1 MSARRGGWVFVAL
14 LFALGTAALLA
25 AFRLRHLSMT
35 GSSAV
40 LIFDVPRELEESE
53 APFRPLSFEVVP
65 RTQPT
70 TYRVVDGLRRAAR
83 DSRIEALV
91 LQIDQIDW
99 GWAKVSEVRD
109 AVLAFR
115 AAGKPVYAWL
125 SSGGEAEYLLASA
138 AGTIAMPPS
147 ATLQLD
153 GLTASALFLKGTFEK
168 LSITPNFA
176 HAGRY
181 KSAVE
186 QYTRSEMS
194 EPSRAAMEA
203 LLDDEYRLL
212 VDSLASAR
220 GLPPGAVRRL
230 LDNGP
235 YGAGAAYRQGLV
247 DTLLYAAELDSL
259 ALRGVGESAVTQPFW
274 RYLQGLSARGRARI
288 ALVQASGTIYPGRSR
303 FVAGEGRVLG
313 SETLIEA
320 LHEARTRRSIRA
332 IVLRIDSPGGSLEA
346 SDEIWREVERCRRAK
361 PVVVSMSDLAASGG
375 YYIAAGASEIV
386 AQPATL
392 TGSIGVFGG
401 KLNVLGLYRKLGMNV
416 ETLKRGRHAEMMSPY
431 ENFTP
436 DEEQRFQGQLEDGY
450 RLFLRRV
457 SAGRHMPVAV
467 ADSVGQGRVWSG
479 LSARGLGLVD
489 RLGNLWAALGAARER
504 AGIPEDEELAVEVLP
519 KVEHSFFERAL
530 ADWLQEDDGDNARAV
545 SLPPVVGALLAA
557 ARFPAGASLALMPYR
572 VVIR

>member
-1 MSARRGGWVFVAL
+1 MSARRGGWVFVTF

-25 AFRLRHLSMT
+25 AFRLRHPSMT
-35 GSSAV
+35 GSSTV

-138 AGTIAMPPS
+138 AGTIAMPAS

-186 QYTRSEMS
+186 LYTRSEMS
-194 EPSRAAMEA
+194 EPSRAALDA

-220 GLPPGAVRRL
+220 GLVPGTVRRL

-235 YGAGAAYRQGLV
+235 YGAGTAYRHGLV
-247 DTLLYAAELDSL
+247 DTLLYASELDSL
-259 ALRGVGESAVTQPFW
+259 ALRAVGQSAATQPFW

-288 ALVQASGTIYPGRSR
+288 ALVEASGTIYPGRSR

-320 LHEARTRRSIRA
+320 LREARTRRSIRA

-346 SDEIWREVERCRRAK
+346 SDEIWREVERCRRVK
-361 PVVVSMSDLAASGG
+361 PVVASMSDLAASGG
-375 YYIAAGASEIV
+375 YYIAAGADEIV
-386 AQPATL
+386 AEPATL
-392 TGSIGVFGG
+392 TGSIGGVGG
-401 KLNVLGLYRKLGMNV
+401 KVQGLGPYWEVGIKVGAPKGGREPQEKVAVGKFTAV
-416 ETLKRGRHAEMMSPY
+416 E
-431 ENFTP
+431 
-436 DEEQRFQGQLEDGY
+436 EDG
-450 RLFLRRV
+450 
-457 SAGRHMPVAV
+457 
-467 ADSVGQGRVWSG
+467 
-479 LSARGLGLVD
+479 
-489 RLGNLWAALGAARER
+489 
-504 AGIPEDEELAVEVLP
+504 LP
-519 KVEHSFFERAL
+519 
-530 ADWLQEDDGDNARAV
+530 
-545 SLPPVVGALLAA
+545 
-557 ARFPAGASLALMPYR
+557 
-572 VVIR
+572 